1 MNMRTNFGLNAKLSH
16 RPSGT
21 KMVAYLLVLVS
32 ISPLFCSN
40 RSYAQEES
48 KAITR
53 SVEIKELSPIQLAD
67 RAALILKSQC
77 LSCHGPD
84 KAEGEL
90 RIDSR
95 AALLQGGSLGTT
107 LDATNPEQSLL
118 LQVIEGKRA
127 GIEMPPKNPLPPSE
141 IQLLRD
147 WILGGAVWS
156 HESWNPTDP
165 STADGSSQLLLGDA
179 WSDPRNPVR
188 KRWNGE
194 RLHLWSLGKLV
205 APSIPTPPSNPVFAN
220 TQKENDSAPS
230 ASHSYKLSNLVSQS
244 SSPLNAIDL
253 FVKQY
258 RLEKNLPEPE
268 PADLRLLVRRL
279 YFDLCG
285 LPPTQNDMDQ
295 WLNANSDSD
304 YEQLVDRLISS
315 PRYGE
320 HIGRMWLDVV
330 RYSDSNGFDWDEY
343 RPKAWK
349 YRDYVIEAFNQ
360 DQRFDRFII
369 EQLAGDELL
378 GGELRSENDLRLLI
392 ATGFLRLG
400 PQDNAAAL
408 FNEQDRSRAEF
419 LSDITET
426 TGSAFLGM
434 TLSCCRC
441 HDHKT
446 DPLLQSDYF
455 RMRAFFAGVQY
466 GDDRPLESLEHKQ
479 EIDHWNEDLDRKIS
493 VLQQQLKELEPK
505 SEDGSIQKDAN
516 DLSKAKADM
525 ISSEIKSLERLKKKH
540 EFGLI
545 VSEKRDSLPATFVFY
560 QGDYRS
566 PREEVSPGIPAVLDP
581 NELTVPEHQ
590 KPSSGRRTA
599 LAQWIASPHNPWTA
613 RVIVNRLW
621 QLHFGEGLVST
632 PNDFGLSGQ
641 RPQHPQLL
649 DWLAAEFIR
658 SDWSV
663 KHVQRL
669 IVTSR
674 TYREKLISRSWP
686 RAIRRLSAEQLR
698 DAMLS
703 VSGLLQLR
711 VGGPPIWP
719 PIPTEALTA
728 NPATLDDNETKTKG
742 WYPSPESE
750 QTVRSVYLIQ
760 KRTVRIPFMDTFD
773 LPDNTVSCGCRGVSI
788 VAPQALTMLNGDWS
802 LQAAHALA
810 EKVKSTHSS
819 PESLISALYNEV
831 FHRSPTLSEQ
841 KSCLDFLS
849 RRSLVELSRVILNTN
864 EFGFIE

>member
-1 MNMRTNFGLNAKLSH
+1 MKTKLSLNSQPPY
-16 RPSGT
+16 RPRGT
-21 KMVAYLLVLVS
+21 RIAFYLLSLVS
-32 ISPLFCSN
+32 ICSHFYLSY
-40 RSYAQEES
+40 SYAQETS
-48 KAITR
+48 TATAT
-53 SVEIKELSPIQLAD
+53 SGEIKELSPIQLAD
-67 RAALILKSQC
+67 RAAMILKSQC

-107 LDATNPEQSLL
+107 IDANTPEHSLL
-118 LQVIEGKRA
+118 LQVIEGKIA
-127 GIEMPPKNPLPPSE
+127 GLEMPPKNPLPNSE
-141 IQLLRD
+141 IQLLRN
-147 WILGGAVWS
+147 WIKGGAVWS
-156 HESWNPTDP
+156 HETWNPTEPSTEEDP
-165 STADGSSQLLLGDA
+165 SNSAQGDA

-205 APSIPTPPSNPVFAN
+205 APSVPFPLNNSSLAN
-220 TQKENDSAPS
+220 TQEDSDPTTSTSKSQPLSTPESPS
-230 ASHSYKLSNLVSQS
+230 TT
-244 SSPLNAIDL
+244 PLNAIDL

-258 RLEKNLPEPE
+258 RIEKHLPEPE
-268 PADLRLLVRRL
+268 PADARLLIRRL

-285 LPPTQNDMDQ
+285 LPPTKNDMAQ
-295 WLNANSDSD
+295 WLDTISESK

-349 YRDYVIEAFNQ
+349 YRDYVIESFNQ
-360 DQRFDRFII
+360 DQPFDRFIM

-378 GGELRSENDLRLLI
+378 EGEPRSEDDLRLLI

-455 RMRAFFAGVQY
+455 RIRAFFAGVQY
-466 GDDRPLESLEHKQ
+466 GDARPLETLEYKQ
-479 EIDHWNEDLDRKIS
+479 EIDRWNEELDRKIS
-493 VLQQQLKELEPK
+493 AFQQQLKELEPK
-505 SEDGSIQKDAN
+505 ADTGSNQKDAN
-516 DLSKAKADM
+516 DASKAKAEM
-525 ISSEIKSLERLKKKH
+525 ISSEIKSLEGLKKQH

-545 VSEKRDSLPATFVFY
+545 ISEKRDSLPATFVFY
-560 QGDYRS
+560 QGDHRS

-581 NELTVPEHQ
+581 KEMSVPEHQ

-599 LAQWIASPHNPWTA
+599 LAQWIASPQNPWTA

-641 RPQHPQLL
+641 RPRHPQLL

-658 SDWSV
+658 SNWSI

-674 TYREKLISRSWP
+674 TYREKLTAQSWP
-686 RAIRRLSAEQLR
+686 RTIRRLSAEQLR

-703 VSGLLQLR
+703 TSGLLQHR
-711 VGGPPIWP
+711 AGGPPIWP
-719 PIPTEALTA
+719 PVPAEVLTA

-742 WYPSPESE
+742 WYPSPENK
-750 QTVRSVYLIQ
+750 QTVRSIYLIQ

-802 LQAAHALA
+802 LQAAYALA
-810 EKVKSTHSS
+810 EKVQSTYSS
-819 PESLISALYNEV
+819 PEEVVGGLYGEV
-831 FHRSPTLSEQ
+831 FHRSPTPSEQ

-849 RRSLVELSRVILNTN
+849 RRSLVELSRVLLNTN

>member
-1 MNMRTNFGLNAKLSH
+1 MAQWLDT
-16 RPSGT
+16 
-21 KMVAYLLVLVS
+21 
-32 ISPLFCSN
+32 IS
-40 RSYAQEES
+40 ES
-48 KAITR
+48 K
-53 SVEIKELSPIQLAD
+53 
-67 RAALILKSQC
+67 
-77 LSCHGPD
+77 
-84 KAEGEL
+84 
-90 RIDSR
+90 
-95 AALLQGGSLGTT
+95 
-107 LDATNPEQSLL
+107 
-118 LQVIEGKRA
+118 
-127 GIEMPPKNPLPPSE
+127 
-141 IQLLRD
+141 
-147 WILGGAVWS
+147 
-156 HESWNPTDP
+156 
-165 STADGSSQLLLGDA
+165 
-179 WSDPRNPVR
+179 
-188 KRWNGE
+188 
-194 RLHLWSLGKLV
+194 
-205 APSIPTPPSNPVFAN
+205 
-220 TQKENDSAPS
+220 
-230 ASHSYKLSNLVSQS
+230 
-244 SSPLNAIDL
+244 
-253 FVKQY
+253 
-258 RLEKNLPEPE
+258 
-268 PADLRLLVRRL
+268 
-279 YFDLCG
+279 
-285 LPPTQNDMDQ
+285 
-295 WLNANSDSD
+295 

-349 YRDYVIEAFNQ
+349 YRDYVIESFNQ
-360 DQRFDRFII
+360 DQPFDRFIM

-378 GGELRSENDLRLLI
+378 EGEPRSEDDLRLLI

-455 RMRAFFAGVQY
+455 RIRAFFAGVQY
-466 GDDRPLESLEHKQ
+466 GDARPLETLEYKQ
-479 EIDHWNEDLDRKIS
+479 EIDRWNEELDRKIS
-493 VLQQQLKELEPK
+493 AFQQQLKELEPK
-505 SEDGSIQKDAN
+505 ADTGSNQKDAN
-516 DLSKAKADM
+516 DASKAKAEM
-525 ISSEIKSLERLKKKH
+525 ISSEIKSLEGLKKQH

-545 VSEKRDSLPATFVFY
+545 ISEKRDSLPATFVFY
-560 QGDYRS
+560 QGDHRS

-581 NELTVPEHQ
+581 KEMSVPEHQ

-599 LAQWIASPHNPWTA
+599 LAQWIASPQNPWTA

-641 RPQHPQLL
+641 RPRHPQLL

-658 SDWSV
+658 SNWSI

-674 TYREKLISRSWP
+674 TYREKLTAQSWP
-686 RAIRRLSAEQLR
+686 RTIRRLSAEQLR

-703 VSGLLQLR
+703 TSGLLQHR
-711 VGGPPIWP
+711 AGGPPIWP
-719 PIPTEALTA
+719 PVPAEVLTA

-742 WYPSPESE
+742 WYPSPENK
-750 QTVRSVYLIQ
+750 QTVRSIYLIQ

-802 LQAAHALA
+802 LQAAYALA
-810 EKVKSTHSS
+810 EKVQSTYSS
-819 PESLISALYNEV
+819 PEAVVGGLYGEV
-831 FHRSPTLSEQ
+831 FHRSPTPSEQ

-849 RRSLVELSRVILNTN
+849 RRSLVELSRVLLNTN

>member
-1 MNMRTNFGLNAKLSH
+1 MKTNFSLNPPPHH
-16 RPSGT
+16 RLRGARI
-21 KMVAYLLVLVS
+21 VVYLLTLVP
-32 ISPLFCSN
+32 ISLLFDSD
-40 RSYAQEES
+40 RSYAQETS
-48 KAITR
+48 TAIAR
-53 SVEIKELSPIQLAD
+53 SAETEELSPIQLAD
-67 RAALILKSQC
+67 RASLILKSQC

-95 AALLQGGSLGTT
+95 AALLQGGTLGITIDT
-107 LDATNPEQSLL
+107 TNPEQSLL

-127 GIEMPPKNPLPPSE
+127 GLEMPPKNPLPDSE

-147 WILGGAVWS
+147 WITGGALWS
-156 HESWNPTDP
+156 HESWNRTDL
-165 STADGSSQLLLGDA
+165 STDDGSSKSPQGDA
-179 WSDPRNPVR
+179 WSDPQNPVR
-188 KRWNGE
+188 RRWNGE
-194 RLHLWSLGKLV
+194 RLQLWSLGKLV
-205 APSIPTPPSNPVFAN
+205 TPSIPLPAN
-220 TQKENDSAPS
+220 KSSMIKPLENNDAASSAPELQSWSTAAATS
-230 ASHSYKLSNLVSQS
+230 AT
-244 SSPLNAIDL
+244 PLNAIDL
-253 FVKQY
+253 FVTQY
-258 RLEKNLPEPE
+258 RIENHLPAPE
-268 PADLRLLVRRL
+268 PADTRILLRRL

-285 LPPTQNDMDQ
+285 LPPTTDEMDR
-295 WLNANSDSD
+295 WLNASSDSD
-304 YEQLVDRLISS
+304 YEQLVNRLISS

-349 YRDYVIEAFNQ
+349 YRDYVIESFNQ

-378 GGELRSENDLRLLI
+378 EGEPRSEEELRLLI

-400 PQDNAAAL
+400 PQDNAASL

-446 DPLLQSDYF
+446 DPLLQTDYF
-455 RMRAFFAGVQY
+455 RLRAFFAGVQY
-466 GDDRPLESLEHKQ
+466 GDERPVEIAERQQ
-479 EIDHWNEDLDRKIS
+479 EIDRWNEELDRKILE
-493 VLQQQLKELEPK
+493 LQQQLKELE
-505 SEDGSIQKDAN
+505 Q
-516 DLSKAKADM
+516 KAKAASDPKDATDTNAASAEM
-525 ISSEIKSLERLKKKH
+525 ISNEIKSLKALQKQH

-545 VSEKRDSLPATFVFY
+545 ISEKRDSIPATFVFY

-566 PREEVSPGIPAVLDP
+566 PREEVLPGIPAVLDP
-581 NELTVPEHQ
+581 KEMSVPEHR
-590 KPSSGRRTA
+590 KSSSGRRTA
-599 LAQWIASPHNPWTA
+599 LAQWIASPQNPWTA

-641 RPQHPQLL
+641 KPRHPQLL

-658 SDWSV
+658 SNWSI
-663 KHVQRL
+663 KHMQRL

-674 TYREKLISRSWP
+674 TYREKLTSLSWP

-703 VSGLLQLR
+703 VSGLLQHR
-711 VGGPPIWP
+711 AGGPPIWP
-719 PIPTEALTA
+719 PIPAEVLTA

-742 WYPSPESE
+742 WYPSPEKD

-760 KRTVRIPFMDTFD
+760 KRTVRIPFMETFD

-802 LQAAHALA
+802 LQAADALA
-810 EKVKSTHSS
+810 QKIRSIDSS
-819 PESLISALYNEV
+819 PEAIVANLFSEV
-831 FHRSPTLSEQ
+831 YQRSPTNSEQ

-849 RRSLVELSRVILNTN
+849 RRSLVELSRVLLNTN